1 MSKVCLI
8 ASGKGGVGKTTV
20 CANLGL
26 SLARDGYRVV
36 LIDGDMGLNNLDVV
50 LNVESRVVYDVV
62 DVIEGKVKIEQALL
76 NVNNKGTLKLLASCK
91 VNASDRI
98 SNGSF
103 RRVVDEVSEFADI
116 VLIDAP
122 AGIENNFHRTAISAN
137 EAIIVTTPH
146 LSAIRDA
153 DRVNSTLLT
162 YNMKKVGLVVNRLRY
177 DLLKRKEIL
186 DAESIAELLSCQLY
200 GSIPENDKIG
210 VYSTIDERYRNEA
223 HTAYELL
230 KDNWL
235 NGKQM
240 AKSKLGRGMFRRF
253 FQ

>member
-1 MSKVCLI
+1 MSKICLI

-50 LNVESRVVYDVV
+50 LNVESRVVYDIV

-103 RRVVDEVSEFADI
+103 RRVVDEVSEFAKPVIAFIGVRMSWDI
-116 VLIDAP
+116 FERNLLLALF
-122 AGIENNFHRTAISAN
+122 AFSAAISA
-137 EAIIVTTPH
+137 
-146 LSAIRDA
+146 S
-153 DRVNSTLLT
+153 ST
-162 YNMKKVGLVVNRLRY
+162 
-177 DLLKRKEIL
+177 
-186 DAESIAELLSCQLY
+186 A
-200 GSIPENDKIG
+200 
-210 VYSTIDERYRNEA
+210 
-223 HTAYELL
+223 
-230 KDNWL
+230 
-235 NGKQM
+235 
-240 AKSKLGRGMFRRF
+240 F
-253 FQ
+253 FC